1 MVSDPRTLVHDPRTP
16 YFGYE
21 LSHHRCVMHLHLR
34 SLQYIEKLLRSD
46 LGSKHGKV
54 TVRNKKG
61 NVRQETDNH
70 NLSPEQIRDF
80 EQRYDII
87 VNKGYEA
94 NSHPP

>member
-1 MVSDPRTLVHDPRTP
+1 
-16 YFGYE
+16 
-21 LSHHRCVMHLHLR
+21 
-34 SLQYIEKLLRSD
+34 LQYIEKLLRSD